1 MREVRNPGLI
11 SGTPFRWL
19 PSLQSILKGLR
30 LGEMTILTGPTGSGK
45 TTALSQISLDLC
57 DQVTYVVP
65 RSLGQRNP
73 SHLLRYTTT
82 TTTTRVCPRCGVPLR
97 SRTCA

>member
-57 DQVTYVVP
+57 DQVCYVVP
-65 RSLGQRNP
+65 APLVNAIPHTYCGP
-73 SHLLRYTTT
+73 S
-82 TTTTRVCPRCGVPLR
+82 PPPG
-97 SRTCA
+97 CAHAVGFL